1 MAQSIVIKSAKFGDE
16 FSFTDVSQTLQ
27 DKLKSDG
34 NVALDVDS
42 SLIPFAARASGVG
55 TIKLSQDEQ
64 AEIKQ
69 TAADMCGS
77 ADQTCLEL
85 KTQELAQ
92 SKLKEKES
100 SNVNAANIVKGRR
113 LTAEYTINGK
123 PMTVVIPEGQKFELG
138 GLPSSPSA
146 KPKPFRPEDISDPWK
161 PFLTSFVGIF
171 GTSIFTF
178 LYVTSIIITWMTY
191 VKYGSKLFAIG
202 LTGLAALFP
211 MSGYGL
217 AFFGPAIAEYFRVD
231 KALRVKLTTPE
242 EVAALAKGL

>member
-1 MAQSIVIKSAKFGDE
+1 MAPAIVIKSAKFGDE
-16 FSFTDVSQTLQ
+16 FSFTDVSQSLQ
-27 DKLKSDG
+27 DKLKAEG
-34 NVALDVDS
+34 NVAVDVDS

-55 TIKLSQDEQ
+55 TIKLTQDEE

-77 ADQTCLEL
+77 ADQVCLEI

-92 SKLKEKES
+92 TELKKKEA
-100 SNVNAANIVKGRR
+100 SNVNSANIVKGRR

-138 GLPSSPSA
+138 DLPSSPSA
-146 KPKPFRPEDISDPWK
+146 KPKPFRPEDLSDPWK
-161 PFLTSFVGIF
+161 PFLTSFIGIF

>member
-1 MAQSIVIKSAKFGDE
+1 MPPAIVIKSAKFGDE
-16 FSFTDVSQTLQ
+16 FSFTDVSQSLQ
-27 DKLKSDG
+27 DTLKSKG
-34 NVALDVDS
+34 NIAVDVDS

-55 TIKLSQDEQ
+55 TIKLTGDE
-64 AEIKQ
+64 ESYIKQ

-77 ADQTCLEL
+77 ADQTCIEI

-92 SKLKEKES
+92 AELKKKEA
-100 SNVNAANIVKGRR
+100 SNVNSANIVKGRR

-138 GLPSSPSA
+138 ELPGSA
-146 KPKPFRPEDISDPWK
+146 TPKAKPFRPEDLTDPWK

-178 LYVTSIIITWMTY
+178 LYATSIIITWMTY
-191 VKYGSKLFAIG
+191 IKYGSKLFAIG